1 MPDITAS
8 LNAEVR
14 KELLRLLSTED
25 PPPDLAACLSGQS
38 KPGNPRCAGTG
49 RPLRS
54 PSRRPR
60 HSPESRG
67 LTGHLKRARSALKLR
82 HPPHEHAIGRVRSSA
97 RMHSVTVDS
106 DARFEYPARRGAAHP
121 LRQVRDKQASRLRH
135 ISPLSTQGK
144 AGDQVSLQEPRARR
158 KPARKRW
165 PLPGPF
171 HLPPVRENEETKGK

>member
-14 KELLRLLSTED
+14 KEQLLLPEYRGSASR
-25 PPPDLAACLSGQS
+25 PPGLTACLAGQS

-121 LRQVRDKQASRLRH
+121 LRQVRDKQARRLRH
-135 ISPLSTQGK
+135 ISPPSTGK
-144 AGDQVSLQEPRARR
+144 GRR
-158 KPARKRW
+158 SGVPSVA
-165 PLPGPF
+165 PGP
-171 HLPPVRENEETKGK
+171 KGNRHESAGPCRVLFTCPL